1 MLHTS
6 GPSYSDRIDTN
17 GSSISFSGD
26 LERQMVNT
34 PCQYEIRT
42 QSSYFHDDTTVF
54 SAAQLVELLKND
66 LTNRVTQVGDNI
78 AGIMFPDS
86 VFGFPINDQFMEN
99 FYGSFLTS
107 GGILDPKNFH
117 DDKTTAVFLNRII
130 STISHFLNATGQVS
144 LKPLRYFTA
153 VHSSQP
159 LPGNQFK
166 RKPDIMLLCLVNG
179 YLPRGPF
186 DWSDLQGLVEH
197 TREKKPPMRLPET
210 VTVKSYL
217 TFCSQPERDY
227 VVSLCIIGDG
237 FHIVMTDHVGQVET
251 DVIAFNS
258 NVGATI
264 FIRMLMGLAFMPD
277 NSLGVDTTMTREG
290 RNHSDATFAN
300 TYTHY
305 SYVIKNP
312 SIQLFGNPP
321 GNNSI
326 AVTSTLVSPT
336 VSPAVSPAVTSTT
349 IPDSD
354 NKISTIS
361 VGSNVYKVIRLLF
374 RSQTL
379 IGRATRAFLVQFPDG
394 RCGVLKDSWI
404 TKERGSEASFLS
416 GLDIPYGPDLVD
428 HGILRNTDFS
438 RKYSISPSLK
448 TECREK
454 RRIVTYPAGVHISDF
469 TSLLE
474 LIFAFFDV
482 VLCMWDF
489 FISFAFSLFLLWN
502 SAITAMLYLET
513 RKKVH
518 RDISYTNV
526 LLREPGSDSPGKM
539 AVREKFL
546 RDFDLSDIEDLRKEM
561 KCREGLLIDY
571 DYATDLADSEVFG
584 KEATD
589 VEGDSEH
596 LGKDTQKQVNNQDP
610 EQKAA
615 SGGRTVSFFY
625 DTCLYLLRCLAGYSS
640 FHCNGVT

>member
-6 GPSYSDRIDTN
+6 GQSDSDLIDTN
-17 GSSISFSGD
+17 ESSISLSGD

-34 PCQYEIRT
+34 NLLPCQYEIRT

-54 SAAQLVELLKND
+54 SAAQLIQLLKND
-66 LTNRVTQVGDNI
+66 LTDRVTQVGDNI

-107 GGILDPKNFH
+107 GGILDPKNFY
-117 DDKTTAVFLNRII
+117 DDKTTAVFLNRMI

-144 LKPLRYFTA
+144 LKPLRYFSA

-159 LPGNQFK
+159 LPGHQFK
-166 RKPDIMLLCLVNG
+166 RKPDIMLLRLVNG
-179 YLPRGPF
+179 YLPCGPF

-264 FIRMLMGLAFMPD
+264 FIRMLMGLAFLPD
-277 NSLGVDTTMTREG
+277 NLLGVDTTMTREG
-290 RNHSDATFAN
+290 RERSNTTFAK
-300 TYTHY
+300 TYTHF
-305 SYVIKNP
+305 SYVNKKP
-312 SIQLFGNPP
+312 SIQLFGNLP
-321 GNNSI
+321 GNNSL
-326 AVTSTLVSPT
+326 AVTSTPVSTQVSTP
-336 VSPAVSPAVTSTT
+336 VSPAVSPTVTSTT

-354 NKISTIS
+354 NNISTIS
-361 VGSNVYKVIRLLF
+361 LGSNVYKVIRLLF

-438 RKYSISPSLK
+438 RKYSISPSPK
-448 TECREK
+448 RECREK

-474 LIFAFFDV
+474 LIFAFFDI

-489 FISFAFSLFLLWN
+489 FISFALLAFL
-502 SAITAMLYLET
+502 TLEFCDYSH
-513 RKKVH
+513 V
-518 RDISYTNV
+518 V
-526 LLREPGSDSPGKM
+526 L
-539 AVREKFL
+539 
-546 RDFDLSDIEDLRKEM
+546 
-561 KCREGLLIDY
+561 
-571 DYATDLADSEVFG
+571 
-584 KEATD
+584 
-589 VEGDSEH
+589 GD
-596 LGKDTQKQVNNQDP
+596 
-610 EQKAA
+610 
-615 SGGRTVSFFY
+615 
-625 DTCLYLLRCLAGYSS
+625 
-640 FHCNGVT
+640 